1 MRTDLADIKLKMYQ
15 LYQNGARPENFGAL
29 KGDTEMTEQEI
40 MNWMHDKVKRDG
52 FTDAAS
58 LAEEFLQTHNVTD
71 TLDPDFSRTLDA
83 GFKIAQEIH
92 SF

>member
-1 MRTDLADIKLKMYQ
+1 
-15 LYQNGARPENFGAL
+15 
-29 KGDTEMTEQEI
+29 MTEEEI
-40 MNWMHDKVKRDG
+40 TSWMRDKVKKDG

-71 TLDPDFSRTLDA
+71 TLDPDFSKTLDA

-92 SF
+92 GF

>member
-1 MRTDLADIKLKMYQ
+1 LGRDGEWT
-15 LYQNGARPENFGAL
+15 ENF
-29 KGDTEMTEQEI
+29 DTLTGNTAMTEQDI
-40 MNWMHDKVKRDG
+40 VNWMRDKVKRDG

-71 TLDPDFSRTLDA
+71 TLDPDFSKTLDA

-92 SF
+92 GF